1 MGHGKA
7 PKGCGYVFCNERKN
21 RFDTYGLWA
30 MLRCPGRKSYFSDLL
45 FSGPRPGCVWRY
57 RLCLYWQRRRWRIF
71 HHERLACFLLVG
83 FSLFLRS
90 IDANEAAPA
99 VKNQVAASD
108 MASADV
114 AASQADSAVNLSRW
128 YGNLGQSDADLES
141 LEEFQFISYLLK
153 KEDK

>member
-1 MGHGKA
+1 MRDSIDFFKMERITPREDSWDKVCARLDKA
-7 PKGCGYVFCNERKN
+7 EKERTLK
-21 RFDTYGLWA
+21 
-30 MLRCPGRKSYFSDLL
+30 FSF
-45 FSGPRPGCVWRY
+45 FSAIP
-57 RLCLYWQRRRWRIF
+57 I
-71 HHERLACFLLVG
+71 AASFLLVG

-90 IDANEAAPA
+90 IDANETAPA

-114 AASQADSAVNLSRW
+114 AASQADSAVNLSNW
-128 YGNLGQSDADLES
+128 YSNLGQSDADLES

>member
-1 MGHGKA
+1 MRDSIDFSKMERITPREDSWDKVCALLDKA
-7 PKGCGYVFCNERKN
+7 EKERTLK
-21 RFDTYGLWA
+21 
-30 MLRCPGRKSYFSDLL
+30 FSF
-45 FSGPRPGCVWRY
+45 FSAIP
-57 RLCLYWQRRRWRIF
+57 I
-71 HHERLACFLLVG
+71 AASFLLVG

-108 MASADV
+108 MASVDV

-141 LEEFQFISYLLK
+141 LDEFQFISYLLK

>member
-1 MGHGKA
+1 MRDSIDFSKMERITPREDSWDKVCARLDKA
-7 PKGCGYVFCNERKN
+7 EKERTLK
-21 RFDTYGLWA
+21 
-30 MLRCPGRKSYFSDLL
+30 FSF
-45 FSGPRPGCVWRY
+45 FSAIP
-57 RLCLYWQRRRWRIF
+57 I
-71 HHERLACFLLVG
+71 AASFLLVG

-90 IDANEAAPA
+90 IDANETAPA
-99 VKNQVAASD
+99 AKNQVAASD

-141 LEEFQFISYLLK
+141 LDEFQFISYLLK

>member
-1 MGHGKA
+1 MRDSINFSKMERITPREDSWDKVCARLDKA
-7 PKGCGYVFCNERKN
+7 EKERTLK
-21 RFDTYGLWA
+21 
-30 MLRCPGRKSYFSDLL
+30 FSF
-45 FSGPRPGCVWRY
+45 FSAIP
-57 RLCLYWQRRRWRIF
+57 I
-71 HHERLACFLLVG
+71 AASFLLVG

-90 IDANEAAPA
+90 MDANETAPA

-114 AASQADSAVNLSRW
+114 AASQADSAVNLSNW
-128 YGNLGQSDADLES
+128 YSNLGQSDADLDS